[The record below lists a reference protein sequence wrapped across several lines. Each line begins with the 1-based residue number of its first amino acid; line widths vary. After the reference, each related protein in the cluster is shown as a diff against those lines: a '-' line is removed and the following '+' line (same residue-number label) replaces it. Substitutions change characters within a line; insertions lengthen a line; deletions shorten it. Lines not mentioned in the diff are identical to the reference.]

1 MPSASARCQPT
12 QPDRTQQELGPMGQA
27 GRCREPGGAVR
38 GAPVE
43 GDVALFLLYFEVFI
57 VGKTS
62 RVPVTVQT
70 LPNR

>member
-1 MPSASARCQPT
+1 
-12 QPDRTQQELGPMGQA
+12 MGQA

-43 GDVALFLLYFEVFI
+43 GDVALFLPYFEVFI

-62 RVPVTVQT
+62 RAPVTVQT